1 MQLDS
6 CFRSFPNPSRSTH
19 PVCVVHSVCQS
30 LLRLLLSKLPV
41 SQLCLRFLNTLLI
54 RSCREGLHHHDSESG
69 RPASTAYPRGYI
81 RPDPLSEDGI
91 VFYGGGDVNVTCWTP
106 RPASSM
112 ATPSG
117 LASLPQHTM
126 PTTNTS
132 TSVARSSLTQPS
144 TSSLCSSDAPRKLT
158 QSA

>member
-6 CFRSFPNPSRSTH
+6 CFRSFPNPSSSTH

-112 ATPSG
+112 ATPIWLGFPAPAYYAYNKYFYISRQI
-117 LASLPQHTM
+117 LVDTTVDVQSL
-126 PTTNTS
+126 
-132 TSVARSSLTQPS
+132 L
-144 TSSLCSSDAPRKLT
+144 K
-158 QSA
+158 